1 MPPELVRGST
11 ETDHDHPH
19 LRPPR
24 QSNCSLI
31 PINRCSPQPKLLL
44 FVTVVTVVQWS
55 ASRKCHEKPRV
66 KPENT
71 WVFPDQGSEGRHAG
85 QVHHCALRNH
95 GRKPPG
101 KAVKR
106 KPDRQP
112 APKGG
117 GPPPPSP
124 KVNKNRLSA
133 LGAGPSGTSGRHER
147 APPRSPSPSSPPA
160 KSPRPSVPASEYDSE
175 FDFSDAEAQDRTA
188 GVVHDAV
195 QQAVMQYGYDDEL
208 FQAWRDGEIRRKD
221 LPEEVVAMALD
232 LCERWRAEQER
243 CRRVHAAQRLSR
255 DPGPSHSRSRSRS
268 PNSCRSSVSG
278 CDEG

>member
-1 MPPELVRGST
+1 MRSAPKNPLVCGARHLLQRGKT
-11 ETDHDHPH
+11 LADLP
-19 LRPPR
+19 
-24 QSNCSLI
+24 
-31 PINRCSPQPKLLL
+31 
-44 FVTVVTVVQWS
+44 
-55 ASRKCHEKPRV
+55 
-66 KPENT
+66 
-71 WVFPDQGSEGRHAG
+71 
-85 QVHHCALRNH
+85 

-133 LGAGPSGTSGRHER
+133 LGAGPSGTSGSHER

-208 FQAWRDGEIRRKD
+208 FQAWRDGE
-221 LPEEVVAMALD
+221 
-232 LCERWRAEQER
+232 
-243 CRRVHAAQRLSR
+243 
-255 DPGPSHSRSRSRS
+255 RSLA
-268 PNSCRSSVSG
+268 G
-278 CDEG
+278 G

>member
-1 MPPELVRGST
+1 MSRRALHSASGGAIYRHRYIAPPE
-11 ETDHDHPH
+11 
-19 LRPPR
+19 
-24 QSNCSLI
+24 
-31 PINRCSPQPKLLL
+31 
-44 FVTVVTVVQWS
+44 
-55 ASRKCHEKPRV
+55 
-66 KPENT
+66 
-71 WVFPDQGSEGRHAG
+71 
-85 QVHHCALRNH
+85 
-95 GRKPPG
+95 
-101 KAVKR
+101 AVC
-106 KPDRQP
+106 
-112 APKGG
+112 
-117 GPPPPSP
+117 
-124 KVNKNRLSA
+124 
-133 LGAGPSGTSGRHER
+133 
-147 APPRSPSPSSPPA
+147 SSPPA
-160 KSPRPSVPASEYDSE
+160 KSLRPSVPASEYDSE

-255 DPGPSHSRSRSRS
+255 DPGPSRSRSRSRS

>member
-1 MPPELVRGST
+1 MERNWWSFSVNPTPMGKQFIVQPQSQWERDRERQQAKEGSA
-11 ETDHDHPH
+11 P
-19 LRPPR
+19 
-24 QSNCSLI
+24 
-31 PINRCSPQPKLLL
+31 PQP
-44 FVTVVTVVQWS
+44 VPAATSAAAPPAAPPAAAAAPAAAPQAHPQHQQVQQPQPNESPEGWT
-55 ASRKCHEKPRV
+55 RV
-66 KPENT
+66 GKGGM
-71 WVFPDQGSEGRHAG
+71 PDRFTM
-85 QVHHCALRNH
+85 RNP

-160 KSPRPSVPASEYDSE
+160 KSPRPSAPASEYDSE
-175 FDFSDAEAQDRTA
+175 LDQYFSDAEARDRVA

-208 FQAWRDGEIRRKD
+208 FQDWRDGKIGEKD
-221 LPEEVVAMALD
+221 LPEEVMAMTLD
-232 LCERWRAEQER
+232 LCGEVA
-243 CRRVHAAQRLSR
+243 
-255 DPGPSHSRSRSRS
+255 
-268 PNSCRSSVSG
+268 SG
-278 CDEG
+278 ASAV

>member
-1 MPPELVRGST
+1 MLPRPIYIFLTTSEQCVRLSPLS
-11 ETDHDHPH
+11 HDDD
-19 LRPPR
+19 
-24 QSNCSLI
+24 SL
-31 PINRCSPQPKLLL
+31 
-44 FVTVVTVVQWS
+44 T
-55 ASRKCHEKPRV
+55 ASRRASGKVELEDWPAA
-66 KPENT
+66 
-71 WVFPDQGSEGRHAG
+71 SERRRGVSRG
-85 QVHHCALRNH
+85 
-95 GRKPPG
+95 
-101 KAVKR
+101 
-106 KPDRQP
+106 
-112 APKGG
+112 GG
-117 GPPPPSP
+117 GPARGG
-124 KVNKNRLSA
+124 VGRGGRRRGGRRARRRGGGGRQCCGLCFMIGEG
-133 LGAGPSGTSGRHER
+133 GAE
-147 APPRSPSPSSPPA
+147 
-160 KSPRPSVPASEYDSE
+160 SE

-255 DPGPSHSRSRSRS
+255 DPGPSRSRSRSRS